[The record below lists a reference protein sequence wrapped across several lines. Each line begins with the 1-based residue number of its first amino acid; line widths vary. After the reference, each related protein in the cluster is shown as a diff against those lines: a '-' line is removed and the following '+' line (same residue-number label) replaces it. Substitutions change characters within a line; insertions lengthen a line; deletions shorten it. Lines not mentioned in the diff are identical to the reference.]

1 MGAVPVSVD
10 TYSGMIYTFAH
21 SGETST
27 HVISHFWQA
36 FSYMGLPKHVK
47 ADNGLAYVS
56 HGFVRFLSDW
66 NISHSTGIPCNSQG
80 QAIIEHTHC
89 TLKNMLF
96 KQKGGKKYGILMTSK
111 EKLAQA
117 LFTLNFLDLRLD
129 HTKPAATLHFQNT
142 ILSEN
147 YTPGQMIA
155 DNTPVWWE
163 NAMNNWCKGLK
174 LRKGYALVISDDG
187 QHH

>member
-1 MGAVPVSVD
+1 MD

-47 ADNGLAYVS
+47 ADNGLAYVN

-66 NISHSTGIPCNSQG
+66 NISHSLGIPCNSQG
-80 QAIIEHTHC
+80 QAIIERTHC

-117 LFTLNFLDLRLD
+117 FIYFKFFGFKIGSYKASSNVAF
-129 HTKPAATLHFQNT
+129 
-142 ILSEN
+142 SE
-147 YTPGQMIA
+147 
-155 DNTPVWWE
+155 
-163 NAMNNWCKGLK
+163 
-174 LRKGYALVISDDG
+174 
-187 QHH
+187 HHS